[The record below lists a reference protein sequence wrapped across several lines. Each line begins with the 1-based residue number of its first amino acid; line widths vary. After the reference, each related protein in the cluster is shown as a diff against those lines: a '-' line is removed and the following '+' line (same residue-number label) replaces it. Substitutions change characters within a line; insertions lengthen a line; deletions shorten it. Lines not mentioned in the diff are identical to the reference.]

1 MKHLRQLLRRGLKET
16 SRMWPALEAAYW
28 WVERA
33 AEVLANADE
42 EAGHRVRQRMTGLVS
57 ALARHLRRTRS
68 PHRAS
73 LAHFLLETRRY
84 WPGLFHCYDV
94 EGLPRTDNDLEHLFG
109 SCRYHERRSSGRRR
123 GSECLVVRGQVRMV
137 AAAATR
143 LAPVQGR
150 DLAPKIAA
158 DWQTLRATLR
168 ERRHSRVLGRRFRR
182 DPVGY
187 LSGLEDELRRTL
199 PA

>member
-1 MKHLRQLLRRGLKET
+1 MKQLRLLLRRGLKET
-16 SRMWPALEAAYW
+16 SRMWPALEDAYW

-33 AEVLANADE
+33 AEVLANQAE

-68 PHRAS
+68 PHRTA

-123 GSECLVVRGQVRMV
+123 GSEGLVVRGQVRLV

-143 LAPVQGR
+143 IAPVQGR
-150 DLAPKIAA
+150 DLAPKNTAA
-158 DWQTLRATLR
+158 WKALRTTLR
-168 ERRHSRVLGRRFRR
+168 ERRHPRVLGRRFRR
-182 DPVGY
+182 DPASY
-187 LSGLEDELRRTL
+187 LNALEEGLRRTL